1 LSDTFFMKIHN
12 FLGNLA
18 IKEKMFVFR
27 KENHASICTCSWT
40 FLVHRVTRNQRR
52 GHDENLILSGC
63 LITVSP
69 LASHFRG
76 AWLQWV
82 PSPLTTYQ
90 TNIIRDVQKRL
101 LQRLGT
107 CAIDAEVKASFFV
120 TFLQELVP
128 LHYVCDSDHQS
139 KPDVFQC
146 GTGGSDSPS
155 LKTRF
160 TVEREVCN
168 LRLILRWLTC
178 GLNATI
184 PKIAIFNTASL
195 YKLSSIHEPLGKLI
209 CYPCNS
215 KHSHTNPNAYTQ
227 VHTIPNVHIRF
238 QTLTHDSTQ
247 FHTFSHTFTHNS
259 THFHTILY
267 ISTQLHMIP
276 HNYIYFHTIIHDS
289 TQFHS
294 FSNDSAH
301 FHT

>member
-1 LSDTFFMKIHN
+1 MHQFVHVHEHFSFIELPEINGVDMTKIWSHRGAWFTWVSLPLTFGVLDYSESPCLSLSECLIYVCPLASHFRDAWLQWVPLPLTFGV
-12 FLGNLA
+12 LDYSESLCL
-18 IKEKMFVFR
+18 
-27 KENHASICTCSWT
+27 S
-40 FLVHRVTRNQRR
+40 
-52 GHDENLILSGC
+52 LSGC
-63 LITVSP
+63 LIIVSP

-209 CYPCNS
+209 LLS
-215 KHSHTNPNAYTQ
+215 M
-227 VHTIPNVHIRF
+227 
-238 QTLTHDSTQ
+238 Q
-247 FHTFSHTFTHNS
+247 F
-259 THFHTILY
+259 
-267 ISTQLHMIP
+267 
-276 HNYIYFHTIIHDS
+276 
-289 TQFHS
+289 
-294 FSNDSAH
+294 
-301 FHT
+301 